1 MSLEDRLNL
10 ALRKN
15 KLQPVVQETKPRSVI
30 ENKTILTVESAV
42 ESAVRTYKT
51 LKEGL
56 KSAHKHR
63 PDDFGTTVIVVEE
76 IEDKIQLP
84 MKIGKHIVDDI
95 QKRTDGRYEVH
106 LVND

>member
-30 ENKTILTVESAV
+30 ESKTVITV

>member
-30 ENKTILTVESAV
+30 ESKTAITV